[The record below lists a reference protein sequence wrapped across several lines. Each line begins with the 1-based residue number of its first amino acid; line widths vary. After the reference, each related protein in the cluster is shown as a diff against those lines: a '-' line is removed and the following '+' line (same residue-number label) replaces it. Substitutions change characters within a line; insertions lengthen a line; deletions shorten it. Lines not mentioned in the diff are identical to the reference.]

1 MFFKDNIVDWEEW
14 RTTMKD
20 RGIPDAEIEA
30 MFAKY
35 DLDGDMV
42 LNADERQKLEAD
54 LMKQK
59 ERLDR
64 DIEVSKNYS
73 SLLLNMHFK
82 DVKDRQESGEAMGLG
97 LSGGPEGEVSPMSN
111 DLLLEKLNKVSFK
124 FFLLC

>member
-1 MFFKDNIVDWEEW
+1 MATCYPKWTSKKIAWKTSKTHWNQPTGTRCVDKVDNLHFAAELTSVEVIGNRMFFKDNIVDWEEW

-64 DIEVSKNYS
+64 DIEVSKN
-73 SLLLNMHFK
+73 
-82 DVKDRQESGEAMGLG
+82 
-97 LSGGPEGEVSPMSN
+97 
-111 DLLLEKLNKVSFK
+111 
-124 FFLLC
+124 

>member
-1 MFFKDNIVDWEEW
+1 MEVISNRMFFKDNIVDWEEW

-73 SLLLNMHFK
+73 SLLLNMHF
-82 DVKDRQESGEAMGLG
+82 
-97 LSGGPEGEVSPMSN
+97 
-111 DLLLEKLNKVSFK
+111 
-124 FFLLC
+124 